1 MIDLTSSP
9 PESSSESPP
18 RRRRRPVARDQDVE
32 ELFAGGLNGS
42 LALFLKRRREA
53 RESGAP
59 EDDDPFAQPSRA
71 KKRKKTRRQEEAEL
85 AGMHSAPVPRAP
97 PSPPPLRQAAPATSA
112 AKRATLYSPPRE
124 LWRPLDVAH
133 TKPWSNAKKMLEW
146 VGARKRTDVTRVGGF
161 DIGCATPSIA
171 HLCLEWDDAG
181 ELAST
186 RIVFGFSEDMRRGW
200 KPEGANSNHDALVKR
215 QIEAN
220 VDAYRAPH
228 LLTVEYQERVNL
240 SNVMIEKGTQE
251 ALPDSCVVV
260 SAKLAK
266 EAYPDMF
273 VLGGYDNNKRDA
285 RELARRILTERE
297 LKTLEAALAV
307 RKERATAR
315 RLERAPLVLYNK
327 QVDEHNKMVDRME
340 KAHRKSRAA
349 PVPPK
354 RKRRKSVPPTID
366 TDFSHLADAT
376 ILAFTGASFVAG
388 RDIIR
393 ERLAVRAA
401 RLSGKK
407 TN

>member
-18 RRRRRPVARDQDVE
+18 PSRRRRPMARDQDVE

-59 EDDDPFAQPSRA
+59 QDDDPFAQPRRA
-71 KKRKKTRRQEEAEL
+71 KKRKKTRQQEEEL
-85 AGMHSAPVPRAP
+85 GGMESALVPRAP
-97 PSPPPLRQAAPATSA
+97 PSPPPRHAAPAASGG
-112 AKRATLYSPPRE
+112 KRATLYSPPRE

-146 VGARKRTDVTRVGGF
+146 VGAQQRTDVTCVGGF
-161 DIGCATPSIA
+161 DIGCATPSVA
-171 HLCLEWDDAG
+171 HLQLEWDDAG

-215 QIEAN
+215 QIEEN
-220 VDAYRAPH
+220 PEAYRAPQ

-273 VLGGYDNNKRDA
+273 VLGGHDNNKRDA
-285 RELARRILTERE
+285 RDLARRILTERE
-297 LKTLEAALAV
+297 FKTLEAALAV

-315 RLERAPLVLYNK
+315 KLERAPLELYNK

-354 RKRRKSVPPTID
+354 RKRRKSVPPRID
-366 TDFSHLADAT
+366 TDFSHLADAA